1 MAALLSPTDVHNCR
15 SLTCIACN
23 HSGSVLFVKAD
34 VSNKIL
40 CKPKLA
46 INEQT
51 SQASTAPSSPSP
63 SSSQK
68 TLTPPSTIS
77 RKRVIF
83 ENISSVGVICAFSS
97 NPNLTMKDDDSN
109 DFKVKLPYN
118 FNVRTEDAKLNV
130 PYKLTRARSMDSL
143 DRFVASIES
152 ARACEEEDDVDQLI
166 FGTPWKNK
174 L

>member
-1 MAALLSPTDVHNCR
+1 
-15 SLTCIACN
+15 
-23 HSGSVLFVKAD
+23 
-34 VSNKIL
+34 
-40 CKPKLA
+40 
-46 INEQT
+46 
-51 SQASTAPSSPSP
+51 
-63 SSSQK
+63 
-68 TLTPPSTIS
+68 
-77 RKRVIF
+77 
-83 ENISSVGVICAFSS
+83 
-97 NPNLTMKDDDSN
+97 MKDDDSN